1 MIKNVEYCEETY
13 YEVLHFHVY
22 NRIEMQNTYIG
33 NNGNQDIKTDSQ
45 ILIYHNSKEYYKV
58 IFCINVQ
65 SLIAQTLVN
74 E

>member
-1 MIKNVEYCEETY
+1 
-13 YEVLHFHVY
+13 
-22 NRIEMQNTYIG
+22 MQNTHVG
-33 NNGNQDIKTDSQ
+33 NNGNQDINTDSQ
-45 ILIYHNSKEYYKV
+45 ILIYHNSNECYKV

>member
-1 MIKNVEYCEETY
+1 
-13 YEVLHFHVY
+13 
-22 NRIEMQNTYIG
+22 MQNTYVG
-33 NNGNQDIKTDSQ
+33 NNRNQDMNTDSQ